1 MTSPICSHL
10 PSMASH
16 GQGVCPC
23 PLVGFGHVLGTGW
36 WHFSTQDSVMVL
48 SHWRSQTFPL
58 TVSAPLLTWQEFPMD
73 NWWPIQVC
81 GSRGRCVGTL
91 GSQIYCVKHNHPT
104 KPGVDQQNPRRPIDM
119 WATVNHSCSKALV
132 PGGGWLLHSNSWQ
145 IHKWT
150 TDHKGVSWSKSGC
163 FPHCHCPQVHT
174 IHPTFRGNCLLYPK
188 VKYK

>member
-104 KPGVDQQNPRRPIDM
+104 KPGVDQQNPRRPTDM

-132 PGGGWLLHSNSWQ
+132 PGGGGCYTAIADRYTSGQLTTRGCRGARVAASLTVIVHKCTQYTPHSEA
-145 IHKWT
+145 IVFCT
-150 TDHKGVSWSKSGC
+150 
-163 FPHCHCPQVHT
+163 P
-174 IHPTFRGNCLLYPK
+174 R
-188 VKYK
+188 